1 MSFSYICVK
10 KRKHAGDRKWMTQ
23 ILWIVPEALCVQ
35 VHVVEGLDT
44 VATNNYCCFARE
56 YLPFIR
62 LRRLTNKITKE
73 GVCVRE
79 CGPRGSSK
87 DQKQTS
93 WKNTMTVRF
102 WKMPPSNNP
111 SRGLANASCIINF
124 PCYWWDTDAQE
135 PRFVSETRHGRQ
147 SSRLRNSE
155 GVFSFV
161 H

>member
-1 MSFSYICVK
+1 
-10 KRKHAGDRKWMTQ
+10 MTQ

-79 CGPRGSSK
+79 CGAEGEQQGSKTNLLEKHNDCPVQKNAPEQQSITRPRKRILHHQLSVLL
-87 DQKQTS
+87 
-93 WKNTMTVRF
+93 M
-102 WKMPPSNNP
+102 
-111 SRGLANASCIINF
+111 
-124 PCYWWDTDAQE
+124 
-135 PRFVSETRHGRQ
+135 RHGR
-147 SSRLRNSE
+147 SGTSLCFWNTSRTSIKQIAKLWGCVFVCSLTACSYLRPADVTLSIW
-155 GVFSFV
+155 
-161 H
+161 